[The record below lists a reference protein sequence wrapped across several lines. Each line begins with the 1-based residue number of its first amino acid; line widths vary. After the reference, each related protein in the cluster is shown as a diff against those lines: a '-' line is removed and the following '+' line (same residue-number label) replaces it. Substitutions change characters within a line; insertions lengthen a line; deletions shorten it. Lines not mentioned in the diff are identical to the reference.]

1 MEDGR
6 GVPGVFPPL
15 KDSSALQAHNPD
27 SLARLVLQG
36 AGSVKTASKPEGFA
50 MPGFAGKLSD
60 AEVADLVSYL
70 RANFGNQAGTV
81 SPKQVADARGDVRK
95 QAD

>member
-1 MEDGR
+1 
-6 GVPGVFPPL
+6 
-15 KDSSALQAHNPD
+15 
-27 SLARLVLQG
+27 VLQG
-36 AGSVKTASKPEGFA
+36 AGSVKTPAKPEGFA

-60 AEVADLVSYL
+60 VEVADLLTYL
-70 RANFGNQAGTV
+70 RACFGNQAGAV